1 MSSPQNQS
9 PENRRF
15 DWPAIFRI
23 LTVQVLV
30 LAALMVAFVRYVNW
44 SSDQAWAEFSR
55 SFTAPTPALEEKSK
69 PPSASPMR
77 AVKTR
82 MPCPPK
88 V

>member
-1 MSSPQNQS
+1 MSSPQNQN
-9 PENRRF
+9 PEKRRF
-15 DWPAIFRI
+15 DWPGILRI
-23 LTVQVLV
+23 LMVQVLV
-30 LAALMVAFVRYVNW
+30 LTALMVAFVRYLNW

-55 SFTAPTPALEEKSK
+55 SFTAPALEEKSR